1 MDCEYDEINFDQMAR
16 CIGAI
21 AHPLRLKI
29 ITAIRNQELNVNELV
44 ATVGSSQSNIS
55 QHLGILREKE
65 ILHSKRRANKVYY
78 RLGRC
83 GVEEL
88 LLLTNDIFAGQQNR
102 GQQRQPA

>member
-1 MDCEYDEINFDQMAR
+1 MDCEFNEVNFDRMAR

-29 ITAIRNQELNVNELV
+29 IAAIHNQELNVNELV

-55 QHLGILREKE
+55 QHLSLLREKE
-65 ILHSKRRANKVYY
+65 ILLSERKANKVYY

-83 GVEEL
+83 GVAEL
-88 LLLTNDIFAGQQNR
+88 LLLSNDIFVGKSAR
-102 GQQRQPA
+102 K